1 VLQLIVQGQSNK
13 EIADSLRVTEGTV
26 KGHVSAIL
34 FKLGVADRI
43 QAALYAGKH
52 GFEMDA

>member
-1 VLQLIVQGQSNK
+1 
-13 EIADSLRVTEGTV
+13 
-26 KGHVSAIL
+26 VSAIL

-43 QAALYAGKH
+43 QAALYAVKH